1 MVLVTKDFLILVA
14 DDDPDDQDFIT
25 DALKSNSFRGT
36 IQCVGDGEQLLR
48 YLKELPT
55 PPGLILLD
63 LNMPLKDGYQTL
75 HELKADP
82 ILKKIPT
89 IVLTSSSRQEDE
101 QQCYKLGC
109 DKFYRKPMSI
119 NDYQSIA
126 SELLSEFGMS

>member
-89 IVLTSSSRQEDE
+89 IILTSSSRHEDE